1 MVFLNFLKKIAKSAV
16 YNFIEDLENSEDRII
31 YKIKK
36 NVIDL
41 QRRFI
46 LNVFSS
52 LILLASLIFISIALV
67 FLLVEYFSLTKTLA
81 FGIIGL
87 ILLFLGII
95 IKLRR

>member
-16 YNFIEDLENSEDRII
+16 YNFIEDLENSEGRII